1 MSEFPEF
8 IRDLPQADVPI
19 SGVTGR
25 LLQGER
31 NQVVFFSFARDVA
44 VPEHSHGA
52 QWEIVVAGEV
62 RLTLQGEERTYRAGE
77 SFFVPAGAQ
86 HSAQV
91 RAGFRSIAVF
101 DQADRYR
108 ALPA

>member
-8 IRDLPQADVPI
+8 IRRLPEAQLPFA
-19 SGVTGR
+19 GVTGR
-25 LLQGER
+25 LLQGAR
-31 NQVVFFSFARDVA
+31 NQVVFFSFAQDVA

-62 RLTLQGEERTYRAGE
+62 RLKLQGEERTYRPGDA
-77 SFFVPAGAQ
+77 FFVPAGAP
-86 HSAQV
+86 HSALV
-91 RAGFRSIAVF
+91 RAGFQSIAVF

-108 ALPA
+108 AKAE